1 MPTNTAS
8 RKMCASARAL
18 PGTQPDLRC
27 IHATFQQPLFLQAQ
41 VTEAVTAS
49 LGFNRGLSE
58 GRAARL
64 GPVCSWKSADP
75 HCPSRENK
83 RWMLEY
89 L

>member
-1 MPTNTAS
+1 MPTNMAS
-8 RKMCASARAL
+8 TKMCELARAL

-27 IHATFQQPLFLQAQ
+27 IHPTFHQLLFLRAQ

-49 LGFNRGLSE
+49 LSFNQGLSK
-58 GRAARL
+58 GHAARL
-64 GPVCSWKSADP
+64 GPVCSLKSADP